1 MTQQEK
7 AQMYSFL
14 LSEHDKISNQ
24 IASIKGES
32 IDLNAEQLQRISK
45 LQSRLG
51 GISNQMMSMM
61 K

>member
-32 IDLNAEQLQRISK
+32 IDLNAEQLQRIAR
-45 LQSRLG
+45 LQSRIS

-61 K
+61 R